1 MTTAQYLKALRQLGL
16 SPYGEETRAALGLQK
31 RQIAR
36 LATGGAK
43 PTQTLKLLLEMYLK
57 FGMLK

>member
-16 SPYGEETRAALGLQK
+16 SPHAESTREALGLQK
-31 RQIAR
+31 RQLAR
-36 LATGGAK
+36 LAAGVTK